1 MLPRIR
7 EKPRRP
13 VSRILSNSSQRDS
26 AKRNGF
32 GLCEVEHRLLANK
45 GDEIHCNADPH
56 QQSADADKKE
66 KTYRVG
72 PVKSHCLG
80 EEANND
86 QAARRLQFALQARS
100 GFSHNAG
107 PFQILLY
114 PVARCCGSCC
124 GMSDPLWGDFSSNDL
139 AFA

>member
-1 MLPRIR
+1 MLPRIQ

-56 QQSADADKKE
+56 KQSADAA
-66 KTYRVG
+66 RG
-72 PVKSHCLG
+72 SGKSPG
-80 EEANND
+80 DIEEHSKIIDRCVERHMLTAIV
-86 QAARRLQFALQARS
+86 ASATSLPCP
-100 GFSHNAG
+100 FSHQ
-107 PFQILLY
+107 FKSF
-114 PVARCCGSCC
+114 CGCRF
-124 GMSDPLWGDFSSNDL
+124 FSRDWEKIIVSFL
-139 AFA
+139 